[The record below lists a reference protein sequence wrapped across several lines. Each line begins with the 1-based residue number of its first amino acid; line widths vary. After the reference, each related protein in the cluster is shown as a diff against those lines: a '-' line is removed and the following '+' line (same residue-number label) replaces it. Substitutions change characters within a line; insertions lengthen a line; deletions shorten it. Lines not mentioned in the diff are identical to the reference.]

1 MLLSLFLGIQVYDG
15 EKRQGLIPLSR
26 LGRARILTALDD
38 NLAASLL
45 AYPRLDR
52 RLWEMTKTLIPYP
65 RAGRL
70 VFDPED
76 YDIFLNVD
84 YTSPETEDA
93 VADVLRSTQP
103 VIKKRGQVKF
113 IPRIGR
119 KKRSILIDEKENNQH
134 AEDDEKN
141 ISLSDNDKS
150 VLDNLDES
158 ETDYLFTEE
167 KRGTMSKS
175 AFAPRIGKKRSEFFE
190 DYIDDKRAAAFTPRI
205 GRAAAFTPRIGRA
218 AAFTP
223 RIGRAAA
230 FTPRIGRAAAFTP
243 RIGRAAAFT
252 PRIGR
257 ALVPRIG
264 RTDPRFRLRSRSS
277 FIPRIGRR
285 AALIPRIGR
294 SENS

>member
-1 MLLSLFLGIQVYDG
+1 MYDG

-26 LGRARILTALDD
+26 LGRARFLTALDE

-45 AYPRLDR
+45 TNPRLDR

-76 YDIFLNVD
+76 YDIFVNVD
-84 YTSPETEDA
+84 YAPETEDSF
-93 VADVLRSTQP
+93 ADVSRSNQP
-103 VIKKRGQVKF
+103 VVKKRGQVKL

-119 KKRSILIDEKENNQH
+119 KKRSISDDDKENNQH
-134 AEDDEKN
+134 AEEDEKE
-141 ISLSDNDKS
+141 ISLSNNDKS
-150 VLDNLDES
+150 VLDSLDES
-158 ETDYLFTEE
+158 ETDYLLAED
-167 KRGTMSKS
+167 KRGMLSKS

-205 GRAAAFTPRIGRA
+205 GRAAAFTPRIGK
-218 AAFTP
+218 
-223 RIGRAAA
+223 AAA

-257 ALVPRIG
+257 ALIPRIG

-285 AALIPRIGR
+285 AALIPRVGR